1 MTWVKWVGIL
11 SLFFNPYDSES
22 DWILQSMLQMLK
34 QFATHALKQLSES
47 DRISLKANLNILF
60 DEK

>member
-22 DWILQSMLQMLK
+22 DWILQSTLQMLK